1 MAPQLRDPRNA
12 KRTQPMQVLCLG
24 MSRSGTESLCKALEI
39 LGIPTYHGWRS
50 MENHKQSQ
58 LWVEA
63 MQAKYENKGK
73 VWKREDFDQILGD
86 YSACTDFPSAAYPVE
101 LIEAYPEAK
110 VILNQRPFDV
120 WYKSTLNTANALRE
134 SWLYWVLMNLD
145 SEARAVYRC
154 WWYIND
160 HYFRH
165 NIRRN
170 AFDIYKEHAA
180 LVRGAAKP
188 ADASGNFLE
197 YDVTQGWGP
206 LCAFLGAKVPDVEF
220 PMGNVAEEFHKR
232 VEGSMKPRFVRSVRN
247 LVIMVGSVVGLG
259 WYGYVQREAVVAAVR
274 EVVRPLLK

>member
-1 MAPQLRDPRNA
+1 
-12 KRTQPMQVLCLG
+12 

-73 VWKREDFDQILGD
+73 AWKREDFDQILGD

-110 VILNQRPFDV
+110 VILNQRPFDF

-134 SWLYWVLMNLD
+134 SWLYWILMNLD

-154 WWYIND
+154 WWNIND

-180 LVRGAAKP
+180 LVCGAAIP
-188 ADASGNFLE
+188 AAKNGNFLE
-197 YDVTQGWGP
+197 YDVTQGWEP
-206 LCAFLGAKVPDVEF
+206 LCAFLGVKVPECEF

-232 VEGSMKPRFVRSVRN
+232 VEGSMKPRFMRSVRN
-247 LVIMVGSVVGLG
+247 LVMIVGSVVGLG
-259 WYGYVQREAVVAAVR
+259 FYGYLQREAVVGAVR
-274 EVVRPLLK
+274 EAVKPLLKERVVGLMFVCVCLLRF